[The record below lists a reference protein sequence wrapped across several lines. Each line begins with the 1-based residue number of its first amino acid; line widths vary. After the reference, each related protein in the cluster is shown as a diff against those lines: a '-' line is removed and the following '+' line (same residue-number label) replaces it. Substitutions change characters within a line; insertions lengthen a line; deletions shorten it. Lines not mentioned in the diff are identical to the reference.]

1 MLTYEE
7 AKAIEKIKHHN
18 KLVELEKEREIMKEE
33 IRLKEA
39 IERRK
44 KWCCLAEHIFQKAR
58 YYFIVGFSQQGSG
71 LHTQEIG
78 RTD

>member
-44 KWCCLAEHIFQKAR
+44 K
-58 YYFIVGFSQQGSG
+58 
-71 LHTQEIG
+71 
-78 RTD
+78 